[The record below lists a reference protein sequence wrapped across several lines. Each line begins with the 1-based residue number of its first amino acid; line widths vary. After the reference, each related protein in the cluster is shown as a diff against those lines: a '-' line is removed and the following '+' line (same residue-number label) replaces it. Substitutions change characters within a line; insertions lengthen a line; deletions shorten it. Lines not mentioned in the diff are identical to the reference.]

1 MRTVTARIR
10 GVKSELED
18 LGETME
24 DEVNTVPKYRAK
36 LLALSGVD
44 ILEADQKTFRST
56 YQILDDLSA
65 KWQDLTDVQRSA
77 ITEMLAGTRQQ
88 NVFSSIMSEFDEA
101 RNVMASMTDAT
112 GALDRAQSIYID
124 SIQGRT
130 EQLKAS
136 FTDLANSL
144 IHSDIVK
151 WFVTAGKNIIEYFI
165 KPVMTGAERLA
176 PKLALVSASAL
187 ALFKVF
193 KSLKTT
199 FGNASTIIKSLG
211 KGWEAL
217 HDAMVKTN
225 TISKKTTTAMM
236 QSNIYLAGA
245 ALILT
250 GIVTAISYARQ
261 HAEEL
266 RKEAEKDG
274 EAFEENAKSIDEYKS
289 RITELRT
296 ALDSGNL
303 SEEEAYKTRVELVG
317 IQDEVCDKLGLEKD
331 AFDVLTGSIND
342 ATGALDTYNQEN
354 AKATLEKNQ
363 EAYGKAIDR
372 IEWFSWRG
380 STGDYANSSRA
391 VAQRWEY
398 MSDGLRADIIDLLS
412 KYESISQASGVL
424 SIAGNAIEAQ
434 DEVENLMADLY
445 DLQKEIEKTGSAS
458 DQSGLQDF
466 VDQVVSASNQIDSIL
481 EKYKANYEYAT
492 MLTIAANV
500 AAPGKKSYSDIVN
513 DIEAANK
520 AIKDAVASEDEEALK
535 VAYAMLGNISKAI
548 GETDFSNDPN
558 VENFINNLFAELQ
571 SFADQQTI
579 KIRVGASLEAS
590 PGIKNTITRAAGV
603 IAGPGGVLTD
613 AELGNAR
620 IDYEQWLA
628 GNGDYTKS
636 IGAYAQLAG
645 AAKMYGTTVDTL
657 VGVLSALGIVSMKTG
672 SAVSAGLGTAVKG
685 IDALK
690 TSVESAVSVTG
701 ALQTTLESGTEISE
715 ETYKAIADL
724 VGGEGNLADVIDT
737 TNGYVITNVNK
748 LRELIGVSKTML
760 RRDLEL
766 AKGHKRLDYK
776 GLVKALADVVN
787 GTEEYTDEVE
797 DAVEAARDNIRIVR
811 REIDQYSMLEEQLRG
826 TTDAFTNFTAAQE
839 FDAATDYR
847 DDIAAMIEAFN
858 TGYASGEFGSE
869 AFRTAME
876 ALVPQSVLDDAE
888 DRIEAARDYIDNVL
902 GDFYT
907 IDGDK
912 ISVTRDNV
920 IAFVNKALVTP
931 LAEGGTVFEGTLD
944 DFTINPALL
953 GDWDALADALG
964 MTTAEVFALS
974 NAITTYTRTDES
986 FVTMMNADTT
996 TVGKFEQEVQA
1007 ATEAYADLLSERAA
1021 MLRSGDTESAAFTEN
1036 GEAIAAAREEL
1047 NGYGDAAQKLLDN
1060 VIESNEAIEAQR
1072 KVLSDLETRMKAAPG
1087 DAYLRKQYLAASDT
1101 LAILLGQREELGEPT
1116 QMTIQLAI
1124 DNVDAQIAALET
1136 QLSGIATKNSDGTWT
1151 ANFGYEV
1158 QVSDALTQLEE
1169 LTGEKAK
1176 YEAYVGLDD
1185 RDLLKAIEPIQDFIG
1200 EVDGQQYKFTVSL
1213 ANYNVI
1219 KNQLQTIREYVNEIR
1234 RSGDITI
1241 PLGVSNDGGN
1251 NNGRKTGRARAAGTL
1266 VGELGRELVVDPH
1279 AGTYS
1284 TVGDN
1289 GAEMVNLPDDAI
1301 VFNHEQTEQLLRN
1314 GRISGRG
1321 RALAGGNTGGAQQ
1334 RFDLRTIG
1342 NPVNPMVVAQPAAKT
1357 FDEEMKELEHELNM
1371 KKITYEKYVEEL
1383 IRIRDEYFKTVTD
1396 ENRDD
1401 YLDLIEK
1408 IFDSEMQLYEEH
1420 RNDLE
1425 QEIDV
1430 WNFLYEKAV
1439 RGLDYDGMSE
1449 SLREQYELYQR
1460 IMDDA
1465 HAEADRLRALG
1476 VDETDDTIQ
1485 ELQKTW
1491 RDASDAQRDI
1501 LDKMASDIVSTFS
1514 DALSEVKNIYD
1525 TLKQAAED
1533 FAENGYMSIETFQ
1546 EIMEFG
1552 PKYLKYLY
1560 DENGQVKVNEESI
1573 KALVAAKID
1582 DLAISKALTLLDLVK
1597 QNKDNAQALNELA
1610 DASVEASDATWDLV
1624 YAQLAAL
1631 GLDPKLY
1638 SAFLGQID
1646 AIRIMADSAKDG
1658 IGKAGEDLKDYYED
1672 ASDALDSILDYTM
1685 DLIRY
1690 EKEQEKEALRK
1701 QIEDYKAII
1710 DAKKESLRI
1719 TKEELGYQ
1727 DEVSEKLDKI
1737 SRLQDQINEL
1747 RFDDSREA
1755 AAKRASLEEE
1765 LAGLQ
1770 KDLADTQAD
1779 YAYDSQTDALDK
1791 MADAYEEEKE
1801 AEIKIVEDSVSSTE
1815 KVYRLAIARLEK
1827 DFEGTMKQVIA
1838 WNIEAGST
1846 LDSEMQKAWA
1856 NALTYVKEY
1865 GSYLAAVEEIQNRI
1879 AAYDAGSGKGG
1890 AEVGNTIAGANVGG
1904 GAAGGTQGVT
1914 GAVSGAAVGAAVP
1927 RRGTADRD
1935 EQAVGLV
1942 QQMKDNDDRARNAR
1956 MTLPEAQWRP
1966 INEQV
1971 YEENKALAQQV
1982 SALTGSPV
1990 TFDKNKGWMYN
2001 GTPLF
2006 DYFSKLGVYHKGGY
2020 VGGGKGDEELAVLQ
2034 KGEFVLTEEQQK
2046 SVGRAIDLSGFILE
2060 KASAISR
2067 LFGGTSKLG
2076 AIEDFFSAA
2085 ARAASM
2091 PGGTAAKN
2099 EQVFAPVVNVS
2110 ISHNGEMTD
2119 GDAQRYGE
2127 IAANAVLDRLNGAFT
2142 KRGVTTLRGAA
2153 LKA

>member
-112 GALDRAQSIYID
+112 GALDRAQSTYID
-124 SIQGRT
+124 NIQGRT

-151 WFVTAGKNIIEYFI
+151 WFITAGKNIIEYFI
-165 KPVMTGAERLA
+165 KPIMTGAENLA

-199 FGNASTIIKSLG
+199 FGNAATIIKSLG

-217 HDAMVKTN
+217 HDAMVETN

-261 HAEEL
+261 HAEDL

-274 EAFEENAKSIDEYKS
+274 EAFEENAQSIDEYKS

-331 AFDVLTGSIND
+331 AFDVLAGSIND
-342 ATGALDTYNQEN
+342 ATGALDTYNQKS
-354 AKATLEKNQ
+354 AQATLTKNR
-363 EAYGKAIDR
+363 ETYDKAIGS
-372 IEWFSWRG
+372 IEGFSWRG
-380 STGDYANSSRA
+380 STGDYANSARA

-412 KYESISQASGVL
+412 KYETISQASGVL

-434 DEVENLMADLY
+434 DEVESLMADLY
-445 DLQKEIEKTGSAS
+445 DLQDAVEKTGSVS
-458 DQSGLQDF
+458 DNRGLQDF
-466 VDQVVSASNQIDSIL
+466 IDQVVSASGQIDKIL
-481 EKYKANYEYAT
+481 ETYRANYDYAT
-492 MLTIAANV
+492 TLTIAANS
-500 AAPGKKSYSDIVN
+500 KYSTIVN
-513 DIEAANK
+513 DIETANK
-520 AIKDAVASEDEEALK
+520 AIKDAVASEDDEALEA
-535 VAYAMLGNISKAI
+535 AYGIVRKISAAI
-548 GETDFSNDPN
+548 RKEDFSDDPN
-558 VENFINNLFAELQ
+558 VRIFIDNLFAELQ

-579 KIRVGASLEAS
+579 KIRVGASLDAS
-590 PGIKNTITRAAGV
+590 PEIKNTLARAAGV

-620 IDYEQWLA
+620 IDYEQWRA
-628 GNGDYTKS
+628 GNGDLTAS
-636 IGAYAQLAG
+636 VSAYSALAS
-645 AAKMYGTTVDTL
+645 AAEQYGTTVDGL
-657 VGVLSALGIVSMKTG
+657 VGALSALGIVSTKTG

-701 ALQTTLESGTEISE
+701 TLQTTLESGTEISE

-724 VGGEGNLADVIDT
+724 VGGEDKLADSIDT
-737 TNGYVITNVNK
+737 TNGYVITNVDK
-748 LRELIGVSKTML
+748 LRDLIGVSKTML

-776 GLVKALADVVN
+776 GLVNALADVVDS
-787 GTEEYTDEVE
+787 TEEYTDEVE

-858 TGYASGEFGSE
+858 AGYASGEFGSE

-902 GDFYT
+902 SDFYT
-907 IDGDK
+907 LDGDK

-986 FVTMMNADTT
+986 FVTMMNTDTT

-1036 GEAIAAAREEL
+1036 GEAIAAAREAL
-1047 NGYGDAAQKLLDN
+1047 NEYGDAAQNLLDT
-1060 VIESNEAIEAQR
+1060 VIENNDAIEAQR

-1087 DAYLRKQYLAASDT
+1087 DEILRTAYLAASDKLTT
-1101 LAILLGQREELGEPT
+1101 LLDQREELGEPT

-1136 QLSGIATKNSDGTWT
+1136 RLGEIATKNSDGTWT
-1151 ANFGYEV
+1151 ADFGFEA
-1158 QVSDALTQLEE
+1158 QVSEAVAQLEE
-1169 LTGEKAK
+1169 LTGDKAK

-1213 ANYNVI
+1213 SNYNVI
-1219 KNQLQTIREYVNEIR
+1219 KNQLQTIRNYIEELR
-1234 RSGDITI
+1234 RSGDIPILT
-1241 PLGVSNDGGN
+1241 GAANAGGN
-1251 NNGRKTGRARAAGTL
+1251 NNGRKTGGARAAGTL

-1321 RALAGGNTGGAQQ
+1321 RALAGGNAYADHPDQQ
-1334 RFDLRTIG
+1334 RFDLRPIG
-1342 NPVNPMVVAQPAAKT
+1342 NPVNPLVVVQPAAKT

-1430 WNFLYEKAV
+1430 WGFLYEKAV

-1449 SLREQYELYQR
+1449 SLRKQYELYQR

-1573 KALVAAKID
+1573 KALVAAKIN

-1624 YAQLAAL
+1624 KAQLAAL

-1638 SAFLGQID
+1638 NAFLGQIE
-1646 AIRIMADSAKDG
+1646 AIRIMAESAKDG

-1765 LAGLQ
+1765 LADLQ

-1879 AAYDAGSGKGG
+1879 AAYDAGSGKSGT
-1890 AEVGNTIAGANVGG
+1890 EVGNTIAGANVGS

-1971 YEENKALAQQV
+1971 YEENKALAQQI
-1982 SALTGSPV
+1982 SALTGRPV

-2034 KGEFVLTEEQQK
+2034 KGEFVLTDEQQR

-2067 LFGGTSKLG
+2067 LFGGASKLG